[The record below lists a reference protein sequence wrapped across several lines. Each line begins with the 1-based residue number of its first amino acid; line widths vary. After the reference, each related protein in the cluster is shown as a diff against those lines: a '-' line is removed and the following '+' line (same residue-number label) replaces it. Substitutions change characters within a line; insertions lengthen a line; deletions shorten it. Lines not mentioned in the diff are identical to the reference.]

1 MIILLV
7 LLLVLLFFGLGFTA
21 HLLWV
26 VAAIVLFAWIIGLAL
41 ASLFHA
47 GSGHVR
53 SGVPSVTR
61 ASGGRVVRA
70 HLAAGAREVR
80 DLSVAA

>member
-1 MIILLV
+1 LTEYVRPVRELDLSSLRGSMSTVKLRALV
-7 LLLVLLFFGLGFTA
+7 S
-21 HLLWV
+21 V
-26 VAAIVLFAWIIGLAL
+26 VL